1 MKAPNRAPLPAS
13 AEKKASEAMPA
24 PTTAVL
30 IRRHLRIGWWSL
42 LVFLTV
48 GLGLEALHG
57 LKVGAYLNVS
67 NETRR
72 LMWTLA
78 HAHGALL
85 GLVNLGFAATA
96 RVVPAWP
103 EVTKRFA
110 SASLLGA
117 TVLMPSG
124 FLLGGL
130 FIYAGDPG
138 LGILLVPAGG
148 ILLFAAVLLTAMA
161 LKYFSAG
168 AIPFDQD
175 KGDAN
180 RRAR

>member
-1 MKAPNRAPLPAS
+1 MKAPNRAPIPAS
-13 AEKKASEAMPA
+13 AEKKASEAVPA
-24 PTTAVL
+24 STTALL

-42 LVFLTV
+42 LVFLTA

-85 GLVNLGFAATA
+85 GLVNIGFAATA

-103 EVTKRFA
+103 EANRRFA
-110 SASLLGA
+110 SASLLSA

-124 FLLGGL
+124 FFLGGL

-161 LKYFSAG
+161 LKHFSAG
-168 AIPFDQD
+168 EIVFEQD
-175 KGDAN
+175 KGGAN

>member
-1 MKAPNRAPLPAS
+1 MKAPNRAPTPAS
-13 AEKKASEAMPA
+13 AEQKTSGAMPA
-24 PTTAVL
+24 PATALL
-30 IRRHLRIGWWSL
+30 IRRHLRFGWWSL
-42 LVFLTV
+42 LIFLTA
-48 GLGLEALHG
+48 GLMLEALHG
-57 LKVGAYLNVS
+57 FKVGAYLNVS

-96 RVVPAWP
+96 RVLPAWP
-103 EVTKRFA
+103 EAKKRFA

-124 FLLGGL
+124 FFLGGL

-148 ILLFAAVLLTAMA
+148 LLLFAAVLLTAVA
-161 LKYFSAG
+161 LKYFRAEE
-168 AIPFDQD
+168 ILFERD
-175 KGDAN
+175 KGGAN
-180 RRAR
+180 HRSR